1 MSMYGLCIVPLALL
15 GLVSAQNSPATAKVW
30 GVYAFTVHGD
40 SKPAVLS
47 SSRPLTDYGAS
58 ELAAAA
64 SDFRSRYISESGISE
79 TGLQNISPVI
89 LNSDNV
95 NVLTTSDQNA
105 VGSAQAFMQGLYPPL
120 GAMNMT
126 SSQKVNG
133 SFAQA
138 PLNGY
143 QYPQIVTASS
153 SDPQS
158 ILVQGQAECR
168 MYQAAESAYQSSSEA
183 AQMARDT
190 DAFYRKIWSQ
200 AMSGVYDESFAT
212 YTNAVAISEYLD
224 YAFVHNE
231 TFRQNMQHAQIIR
244 ARWLADQYVWNTNR
258 QQPSSNG
265 SMIRSISPI
274 AGQTLATSIMQAFDS
289 NIQEKGTRQKMTLLF
304 GGDEPAMA
312 LSSLVGLATDRQP
325 NFFSRLVR
333 GGSFIFELYSF
344 ETSGDLYPSYPTSD
358 NLYVRFLLRNG
369 TENATSFN
377 PYSLFG
383 HSPSLTSLPYSEFR
397 SELETFAV
405 DSIAEWCIQCNAE
418 SVFCTGVLDQNHLTS
433 KPKKAMAPAVA
444 GVIGAVVTLVV
455 AAIAAAISF
464 FICGRHKQKSRK
476 RSTRSTLGGFKG
488 PGKLASDTDVSFRN
502 PIWGDSKSQVEPSND
517 SHAGI
522 VVQGHER
529 LGSWEMNQGKKESED
544 AHPERMMEP
553 PSGDEEDWRV
563 HSGIRPVKARESV

>member
-1 MSMYGLCIVPLALL
+1 MYGLYIVLSALL
-15 GLVSAQNSPATAKVW
+15 GLVSAQNSPATEKVW

-40 SKPAVLS
+40 SKPSVLS
-47 SSRPLTDYGAS
+47 SSRPLTDYGAR
-58 ELAAAA
+58 ELVAAA

-79 TGLQNISPVI
+79 TGIQNISPVI
-89 LNSDNV
+89 LNSDDV
-95 NVLTTSDQNA
+95 DVLTTSDQNA

-120 GAMNMT
+120 GTMNMT

-133 SFAQA
+133 TFAQA

-158 ILVQGQAECR
+158 IIVQGQAECK
-168 MYQAAESAYQSSSEA
+168 MYQAAESVYRSSSEA

-200 AMSGVYDESFAT
+200 GMSGVYDESFAT
-212 YTNAVAISEYLD
+212 YLNAVAISEYLD
-224 YAFVHNE
+224 YEFVHNE
-231 TFRQNMQHAQIIR
+231 TFMQSMQHAQIIR
-244 ARWLADQYVWNTNR
+244 ARWLADQYMWNTNR

-265 SMIRSISPI
+265 SIIRSISPI
-274 AGQTLATSIMQAFDS
+274 AGQTLATSITQAFDL

-304 GGDEPAMA
+304 GGDEPAVA

-369 TENATSFN
+369 TENATTFQ

-383 HSPSLTSLPYSEFR
+383 HSPSLTSLSYSEFR

-405 DSIAEWCIQCNAE
+405 GSIPEWCIQCNAE
-418 SVFCTGVLDQNHLTS
+418 SMFCTGVLDQNHLTS
-433 KPKKAMAPAVA
+433 KPKKTMAPAVA

-455 AAIAAAISF
+455 VAITAAILLF
-464 FICGRHKQKSRK
+464 FCGMHKGKSRK
-476 RSTRSTLGGFKG
+476 RSTRSSFGGFKG

-502 PIWGDSKSQVEPSND
+502 PIWGDSKSQVEPSD
-517 SHAGI
+517 ELHAGI
-522 VVQGHER
+522 VVRGHER
-529 LGSWEMNQGKKESED
+529 HGSWEMNQGKKESED
-544 AHPERMMEP
+544 AHPERMMGSPHE
-553 PSGDEEDWRV
+553 DEEDWLV
-563 HSGIRPVKARESV
+563 HSGLRPVKVRESV